1 MTNVLVVVGSARK
14 GRVADK
20 VLGYIKQDID
30 AREDVN
36 AVVADLAE
44 INLPFF
50 DNEMMP
56 AMPEYSPNNEA
67 GKQWQSMVAEADR
80 VLLISPEYNHS
91 YTPIL
96 KNALDYLA
104 AEWKAKPVSV
114 VGYGWVGGERAVG
127 ALQPVFDNL
136 EIDRRGVANLAFMQQ
151 LQPNGDVIDEAIVT
165 AALKTTIDELLA

>member
-1 MTNVLVVVGSARK
+1 MNVLVVVGSARK

-20 VLGYIKQDID
+20 VLSYIKHDVE
-30 AREDVN
+30 ARNDVELS
-36 AVVADLAE
+36 VADLAE

-56 AMPEYSPNNEA
+56 AMPEYTPNNEA
-67 GKQWQSMVAEADR
+67 GKQWQAMVAEADR

-104 AEWKAKPVSV
+104 AEWKQKPVGV
-114 VGYGWVGGERAVG
+114 VAYGWVGGERAVG

-136 EIDRRGVANLAFMQQ
+136 EVDRRGVANLAFMQQ
-151 LQPNGDVIDEAIVT
+151 LQPNGDVIDEAVVT
-165 AALKTTIDELLA
+165 AELKTTLDELLA